1 MWQVELPLIIVLL
14 LLSAFFSGTEAAF
27 FALNRVQRR
36 RLERDPRPVSG
47 LIMEILSRPNHFLTS
62 VLVGNTLVNVAFSV
76 ITTSL
81 FIRWLGDGGGL
92 QVAIL
97 VTTVAVLL
105 FGEVTPKTLAV
116 NYPERASRLTARA
129 IRFFQVVLG
138 PVIAAVTFVSD
149 AILRLF
155 GVESGGLTQSAALS
169 RGELG
174 SLLEGADREG
184 VMTARESWLA
194 QNILEFS
201 ATRAEETMTPRVDM
215 TACSVEMERE
225 ELETLVLSA
234 RRSRIPMY
242 RSTIDEI
249 VGYLPTRDFLLHP
262 ETRVSELIRPV
273 SIFSERALLSQIFYE
288 TQKARSPL
296 TIVVNEYGETV
307 GMLTR
312 EDLLEELVGEIHDE
326 FGTKEE
332 RLALLGPGVF
342 LASGQINLE
351 DLNEGTGL
359 TIPDEDTVTL
369 NGFLSALHGGI
380 PVKGEEITW
389 NGARFQVLEA
399 SRHRVLRVRVV
410 LSSGEVG

>member
-1 MWQVELPLIIVLL
+1 MWQVELPLIIALL

-27 FALNRVQRR
+27 FALNRVQLRR
-36 RLERDPRPVSG
+36 MERDSRPVSG
-47 LIMEILSRPNHFLTS
+47 LIVEILSRPSHFLTS
-62 VLVGNTLVNVAFSV
+62 VLVGNTLVNVALSV
-76 ITTSL
+76 TTTSL

-97 VTTVAVLL
+97 VTTVSVLL
-105 FGEVTPKTLAV
+105 VGEVTPKTLAV

-155 GVESGGLTQSAALS
+155 GVESAVLAESAALS

-215 TACSVEMERE
+215 IAASVEMERE

-249 VGYLPTRDFLLHP
+249 VGYLPTRDFLHQP
-262 ETRVSELIRPV
+262 ETKVSELIRPV
-273 SIFSERALLSQIFYE
+273 SIFSERAFLSQIFYE

-296 TIVVNEYGETV
+296 TVLVNEYGETV

-332 RLALLGPGVF
+332 RLARLGPGVF

-351 DLNEGTGL
+351 ELNEGTGL